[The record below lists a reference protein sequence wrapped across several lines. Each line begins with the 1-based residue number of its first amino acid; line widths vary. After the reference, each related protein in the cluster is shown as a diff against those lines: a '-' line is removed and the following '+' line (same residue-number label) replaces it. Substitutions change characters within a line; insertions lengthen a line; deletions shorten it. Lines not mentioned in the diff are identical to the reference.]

1 MRRRMSNIIKL
12 LENENYSEVRNLYE
26 SNPKYKKAFNSLVDQ
41 KVIHSLCPFLL
52 SMFHHL

>member
-26 SNPKYKKAFNSLVDQ
+26 SNPKYKKAFNSLADQ